1 MRLWFGKGAW
11 ASNSARERIHAIEP
25 EQVGSVA
32 IIRHAALGDMVL
44 TRPFILECRRLFP
57 NAQITLSLVSNYTRG
72 APEDIVDR
80 IHVIPGRD
88 QRGVSIG
95 SRIKKIRELGY
106 HDLIFDA
113 AATSRSFWVTKLNK
127 ARFKVGFPYRMLQ
140 RQLFYDVTILRSS
153 MRYEAEAMLDMLHVF
168 GFKTRYPL
176 VFDLPGEPLVRNR
189 PYIIYFTSASMPE
202 KCWPVGKFAEL
213 VGRASGVLKEYD
225 HIVLK
230 GVSESE
236 SINQIMAAAK
246 AVNVVAYETETVD
259 ATISLIK
266 GANAVVSN
274 DTGIRHL
281 AVAAEVPTVGIFL
294 QAERH
299 YAEPYRYWLRYPIH
313 EAAFRADGTVPE
325 TDEVFSLL
333 QQVLSARATAS

>member
-11 ASNSARERIHAIEP
+11 AARSVRERIKKLEP
-25 EQVGSVA
+25 EQVRSIA

-57 NAQITLSLVSNYTRG
+57 NARITLSLVSNYTRG

-80 IHVIPGRD
+80 IHVIPGRE
-88 QRGVSIG
+88 QKGISIG
-95 SRIKKIRELGY
+95 NRIKKIRELGY
-106 HDLIFDA
+106 HDMIFDA
-113 AATSRSFWVTKLNK
+113 AATSRSFWVTRLNK
-127 ARFKVGFPYRMLQ
+127 ALIKVGYPYRILQ
-140 RQLFYDVTILRSS
+140 RHLFYDVAILRSS
-153 MRYEAEAMLDMLHVF
+153 MRFESDAMLDMLHAF

-176 VFDLPGEPLVRNR
+176 VFDLPGDPLIRNK

-202 KCWPVGKFAEL
+202 KCWPNEKFAEL
-213 VGRASGVLKEYD
+213 IGRASVLLRDYD

-236 SINQIMAAAK
+236 SIYQIMTIAK
-246 AVNVVAYETETVD
+246 ADNVIAYETETVD

-266 GANAVVSN
+266 GASSVVSN

-294 QAERH
+294 QPEKP

-313 EAAFRADGTVPE
+313 EAAFRADGATPS
-325 TDEVFSLL
+325 TDEVYALL
-333 QQVLSARATAS
+333 QQVLSAAATAS